1 MVHSS
6 STSSLD
12 GAPGTFGLKFQSEGG
27 FERDATFFHRETS
40 PALISDFMAKLRPRP
55 SARPSIRGIRRP
67 RKGALSRSPS
77 LALPLFLRDS
87 IKISRHWPFTCLA
100 RPAARRRRRAH
111 GWQMADSIREV
122 RPRPFVRPSERM
134 PLAPYSSSS
143 LRSSR
148 CCCKPCHL

>member
-1 MVHSS
+1 M
-6 STSSLD
+6 
-12 GAPGTFGLKFQSEGG
+12 KFQFGGG

-55 SARPSIRGIRRP
+55 SRPSIRGIRRP
-67 RKGALSRSPS
+67 KGALSRSPS

-100 RPAARRRRRAH
+100 RRRRRAH

-122 RPRPFVRPSERM
+122 RPSVRPSERASECLWL
-134 PLAPYSSSS
+134 PILLLLPSDRADVVAS
-143 LRSSR
+143 LVICDAAAAAASFFTLTF
-148 CCCKPCHL
+148 P